1 MNPYP
6 YGESKWMTN
15 YMDFDRPQSTEEML
29 EDLKKKLNDPAH
41 LNLVIQDQD
50 KRIDELED
58 TIYKLKAPLMLK
70 IKWKLATLI
79 NKLPKIRIEW

>member
-6 YGESKWMTN
+6 CGESKWMTD